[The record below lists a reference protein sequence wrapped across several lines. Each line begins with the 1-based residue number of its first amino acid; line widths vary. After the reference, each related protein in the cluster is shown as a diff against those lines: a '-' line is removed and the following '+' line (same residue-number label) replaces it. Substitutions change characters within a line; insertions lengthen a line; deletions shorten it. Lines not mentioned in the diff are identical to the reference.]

1 MPTGHKARQ
10 DACSIRRYAVT
21 SSKPA
26 RPLKL
31 HRAELSGHC
40 HRVQLFLE
48 LLGLEYILIDVDLPG
63 GAHKQPGFLAKN
75 PFGQV
80 PVLEDGDVVLYD
92 SNAILVYLAS
102 RYDDGKWLPTDPVLL
117 AHVQQWLS
125 LAAGQIA
132 YGPAAA
138 RLVTILGE
146 PIDHGRAK
154 AIAEGLL
161 RVIDETLSRSSFAIG
176 DTPTIADVAA
186 YSYIAR
192 APEGGISLEPYPAV
206 VSWLRRI
213 EALPGFVPFK
223 ETKTSSIE

>member
-1 MPTGHKARQ
+1 MA
-10 DACSIRRYAVT
+10 

-40 HRVQLFLE
+40 HRIQLFLG
-48 LLGLEYILIDVDLPG
+48 LLGLDYVLVDVDLPS
-63 GAHKQPGFLAKN
+63 GAHKQPDFLAKN

-92 SNAILVYLAS
+92 SNAILIYLAS
-102 RYDDGKWLPTDPVLL
+102 QYDDGNWLPTDPVLS
-117 AHVQQWLS
+117 ARVQQWLS

-138 RLVTILGE
+138 RKAMVFGAPVDRDQAT
-146 PIDHGRAK
+146 
-154 AIAEGLL
+154 AIANDLL
-161 RVIDETLSRSSFAIG
+161 RVLDAELGCRAFAIG
-176 DTPTIADVAA
+176 DRPTIADVAG
-186 YSYIAR
+186 YSYIAK
-192 APEGGISLEPYPAV
+192 APEGGISLEPYRAV
-206 VSWLRRI
+206 TAWLRRI

-223 ETKTSSIE
+223 DAE